1 MLTEIKNAQISF
13 VSLVDKA
20 ANQRQFAIIKRAGEA
35 PPFEK
40 SAPILKVDEEKR
52 IVTGVVY
59 EPDTPDTHDEFMTAQ
74 EIEKAAHQFLKD
86 YRNIDK
92 QHDFTSGQGEVVES
106 WIAKSDTTVG
116 EQQIREGTW
125 LMSVH
130 VPDDE
135 IWSEIKKG
143 NITGFSMGGVGERV
157 KQVTKSESEQAT
169 GLLKI
174 LKDFFG
180 GNIQKGAMADNYNA
194 RIKTS
199 NFWTA
204 FSSLEETLQHY
215 NWASDRYEFETDAG
229 RIREAL
235 TEFSQIITDM
245 LAADNVVKAMGR
257 PPESVIKAGKK
268 ISAENMKEI
277 KEAHA
282 ALSRLIELENE
293 GEGEGGEV
301 EKAQMKQFED
311 LLGQSI
317 AKAIQPLSERVD
329 ALMKN
334 EPADDA
340 VIEGQNGSAAG
351 VDMDEIQKTLTAAI
365 KKQLE
370 PLEKRIG
377 AIEKA
382 RGASRQQ
389 EPAAEP
395 VAKSGKSYMN
405 YFA

>member
-143 NITGFSMGGVGERV
+143 NITGFNMGGVGERV

-169 GLLKI
+169 GLYMQNN
-174 LKDFFG
+174 FG
-180 GNIQKGAMADNYNA
+180 
-194 RIKTS
+194 
-199 NFWTA
+199 
-204 FSSLEETLQHY
+204 
-215 NWASDRYEFETDAG
+215 
-229 RIREAL
+229 AL
-235 TEFSQIITDM
+235 TPMKNLKPIFTRELKYKRTGEGA
-245 LAADNVVKAMGR
+245 LAAAKDATYHILFAYADAVVR
-257 PPESVIKAGKK
+257 
-268 ISAENMKEI
+268 
-277 KEAHA
+277 
-282 ALSRLIELENE
+282 ELE
-293 GEGEGGEV
+293 
-301 EKAQMKQFED
+301 
-311 LLGQSI
+311 
-317 AKAIQPLSERVD
+317 
-329 ALMKN
+329 
-334 EPADDA
+334 A
-340 VIEGQNGSAAG
+340 VAWMTG
-351 VDMDEIQKTLTAAI
+351 DKL
-365 KKQLE
+365 
-370 PLEKRIG
+370 
-377 AIEKA
+377 
-382 RGASRQQ
+382 
-389 EPAAEP
+389 
-395 VAKSGKSYMN
+395 
-405 YFA
+405 